1 LGLGIIGNKEWDWK
15 KSLFFQGMFLLFVF
29 ITVPEHFLKE
39 HLHDHIVKKHL
50 FSFTN
55 NPVSKNLYII
65 LLIAVLIGI
74 I

>member
-1 LGLGIIGNKEWDWK
+1 
-15 KSLFFQGMFLLFVF
+15 MFLLFVF

-50 FSFTN
+50 FSFAN